1 MKNTVI
7 LLAMFLLGCS
17 SNKQIQLERSMTVND
32 SLYIERIDSTSI
44 HNVVNDVLDYD
55 ENVET
60 VIEEEINETVVDS
73 SNDVVIERRIR
84 RTISQTSGKSISSEI
99 EVIDDTTSIIEE
111 KTLDIKDNETIQ
123 LYNEDKKESNKL
135 KYICW
140 IVLMILIGY
149 IIYKFKK

>member
-17 SNKQIQLERSMTVND
+17 SNKQIQLEQSMTVND

-44 HNVVNDVLDYD
+44 HNVVNDALDYD

-99 EVIDDTTSIIEE
+99 EEKCDTISIIKE